1 MSPFSLSLSLMQ
13 IHEPEELREGLNVY
27 FGREG
32 LETVR
37 SGENINK
44 GRQGSSVVSFFPD
57 SVVVYNFS

>member
-1 MSPFSLSLSLMQ
+1 MQ

-44 GRQGSSVVSFFPD
+44 GRQFFLRRRFRLNNNGLGSGR
-57 SVVVYNFS
+57 

>member
-1 MSPFSLSLSLMQ
+1 MQ

-37 SGENINK
+37 SGENSNK